1 MSVLNEIKQYMS
13 ELTKKIQILQQKN
26 SEQIDEFAQLDKKI
40 ETIKDGSPAAQ
51 PVFWPK
57 QMFRFRV
64 IGLLVYYIWTLASQV
79 LDVLYLIITA
89 YIISLAMESVIQFFR
104 AKRIGRGGAIA
115 LSYSLLFIFLL
126 SSLIFVVP
134 FMLSQMA
141 DIVRLILKNIF
152 EFQTLLQANGLEF
165 VVSNNKYL
173 PQFMKDLFVESINN
187 QAFLKSV
194 QMSIQ
199 ENISQIINV
208 GSSYATDIGNK
219 AVNFLTG
226 FFSALF
232 QIWIVFTLSVFF
244 SIEKEKMIVFL
255 ATLWGSRKSYYQL
268 KIEKLYKKLWFWL
281 KSQFFLSIY
290 IGVMVY
296 IFLWIL
302 ELFGMSIPSKLSLA
316 LISGLTE
323 FIPYIGP
330 TLGAIPAILVASSSY
345 WLLWLLV
352 VSCIYF
358 VIQRTENNILIP
370 ALMNRTLWIS
380 PVLVF
385 ISMLIGWMVLWFLG
399 VVLAVP
405 VAVILSVMFEDKF

>member
-1 MSVLNEIKQYMS
+1 MS

-40 ETIKDGSPAAQ
+40 ETIKDVSPTAQ

-57 QMFRFRV
+57 QMLRFRV

-79 LDVLYLIITA
+79 LDVLYLIVTA

-104 AKRIGRGGAIA
+104 TKRVWRWWAIA

-165 VVSNNKYL
+165 VISNNKYL
-173 PQFMKDLFVESINN
+173 PQFMKDFFVESINN
-187 QAFLKSV
+187 QVFLNSV
-194 QMSIQ
+194 QTSIQ

-208 GSSYATDIGNK
+208 GSTYATDIGNK

-244 SIEKEKMIVFL
+244 SIEKDKMIVFL

-296 IFLWIL
+296 VFLRIL
-302 ELFGMSIPSKLSLA
+302 ELFGMSMPSKLSLA

-323 FIPYIGP
+323 FIPYVGP
-330 TLGAIPAILVASSSY
+330 TLWAVPAILVASSSY
-345 WLLWLLV
+345 GLLGLV
-352 VSCIYF
+352 VVSGIYF
-358 VIQRTENNILIP
+358 IIQRTENNILIP